1 MRTVV
6 VKASLHHNGLNG
18 MIEPVAR
25 LTDPSVYLDWVV
37 VKVRYCGGV
46 INYALR
52 FALGSNPKFLKV
64 ILDRS

>member
-1 MRTVV
+1 
-6 VKASLHHNGLNG
+6 